1 VLLPSLRTCQD
12 NAMALPTLTKE
23 ERAAA
28 LLKAAAARK
37 VRAELREKLKSGQ
50 LTLSDAFNR
59 IHSDEAVSKMKVIAL
74 LESMPGVGK
83 IRAENLM
90 DRIGIAQSRRL
101 RGLGPHQISALL
113 AEFSS

>member
-1 VLLPSLRTCQD
+1 
-12 NAMALPTLTKE
+12 MALPTLTKE

-37 VRAELREKLKSGQ
+37 VRAELREKLKTGQ
-50 LTLSDAFNR
+50 LNLADALSR
-59 IHSDEAVSKMKVIAL
+59 IHSEDAVGKMKVIAL

-90 DRIGIAQSRRL
+90 ERIGIAPSRRL
-101 RGLGPHQISALL
+101 RGLGPNQLSALL
-113 AEFSS
+113 SEFNS

>member
-1 VLLPSLRTCQD
+1 
-12 NAMALPTLTKE
+12 MALPTLTKE

-37 VRAELREKLKSGQ
+37 VRAELREKLKTGQ
-50 LTLSDAFNR
+50 LKLADAISR
-59 IHSDEAVSKMKVIAL
+59 IHSEDAVGKMKVIAL

-90 DRIGIAQSRRL
+90 ERIGIAPSRRL
-101 RGLGPHQISALL
+101 RGLGPNQLSALL
-113 AEFSS
+113 SEFNS